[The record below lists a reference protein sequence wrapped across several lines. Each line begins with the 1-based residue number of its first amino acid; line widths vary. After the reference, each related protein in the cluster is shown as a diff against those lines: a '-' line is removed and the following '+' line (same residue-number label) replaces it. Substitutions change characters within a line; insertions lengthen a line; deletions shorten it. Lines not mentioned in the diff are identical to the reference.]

1 MAQRGQKDLLV
12 RLADAGEEA
21 LTRFATSPRLDRVT
35 GVMTNLKDQ
44 VDALA
49 GKVRGMEALEK
60 RVEELEREVKRLSKS
75 SGSGSP
81 SSATSTSCV
90 RSRSSASPSLRT
102 SRAA

>member
-75 SGSGSP
+75 SGSGSRKT
-81 SSATSTSCV
+81 ATARKTSTS
-90 RSRSSASPSLRT
+90 RKTASKKT
-102 SRAA
+102 S

>member
-75 SGSGSP
+75 SGS
-81 SSATSTSCV
+81 SSRKTATARKTSTS
-90 RSRSSASPSLRT
+90 RKTASKKT
-102 SRAA
+102 S